1 MPLGVVSTDAAPAK
15 SHLGEAAASLVRD
28 KQKLIIDCGSTTAAL
43 VPFLHRFSSL
53 IVMTNALSVANVL
66 TASDAEPTV
75 LMTGGTWD
83 ANSQSFQGT
92 MAEKLVSAYNYDVAF
107 IGASGID
114 VERGTTTLNELTGLT
129 RAMADAATTVVIMAE
144 SSKVKNKMPNV
155 ELSWDKVSVLI
166 TDDQLSDA
174 HRKIIEQHGVEVIT
188 AASKGV

>member
-1 MPLGVVSTDAAPAK
+1 
-15 SHLGEAAASLVRD
+15 
-28 KQKLIIDCGSTTAAL
+28 
-43 VPFLHRFSSL
+43 
-53 IVMTNALSVANVL
+53 
-66 TASDAEPTV
+66 
-75 LMTGGTWD
+75 
-83 ANSQSFQGT
+83 

-114 VERGTTTLNELTGLT
+114 VERSTTTANELTGLDPGHGG
-129 RAMADAATTVVIMAE
+129 RCHHGSDHGRVI
-144 SSKVKNKMPNV
+144 KVKNKMPNV